1 MRSFSPSGFRMSS
14 REKTS
19 RPLSLIM
26 VGTNHNHSP
35 VEFRERVYFSK
46 KSLQDSLDFLKERGI
61 LKGAV
66 ILSTCNRVEIYS
78 SSDDE
83 ELAIEEIKNLF
94 SLYHEIDINKFSSYL
109 YIYKGID
116 VFRHLFLVTCG
127 MDSMIPGETQI
138 LEQVKTSL
146 AESDSKG
153 FLDSFLKAIFHSAI
167 SFVDKAHAESIIF
180 KDNISIGTIAVEF
193 IKDRISSLAGKNIL
207 IIGAGRVI
215 ELVAMHLEKETPE
228 VIFISTRT
236 FEKAKDLSMQI
247 KAKAVRFDELKKFL
261 NRADIIITATRSP
274 HFILKRED
282 VLKAISYEP
291 SAMSNKQLLIIDLAM
306 PRDVDPKVKNI
317 NGVELFYLED
327 LKGIIEKKLAGK
339 ACEIGK
345 LKNLIEIEAEKSWKE
360 LTELEPEPALLP

>member
-1 MRSFSPSGFRMSS
+1 M
-14 REKTS
+14 
-19 RPLSLIM
+19 SLIM

-46 KSLQDSLDFLKERGI
+46 KSLQDSLDFLKERSI

-66 ILSTCNRVEIYS
+66 ILSTCNRVEIYA

-83 ELAIEEIKNLF
+83 ELAIEEIKNFLARQ
-94 SLYHEIDINKFSSYL
+94 HEININKFSSYL
-109 YIYKGID
+109 YIYKDID
-116 VFRHLFLVTCG
+116 AARHLFSVTCG

-138 LEQVKTSL
+138 LEQVKASL

-167 SFVDKAHAESIIF
+167 SFVDKAHAKSIIF

-215 ELVAMHLEKETPE
+215 ELVARHLEKETPE

-261 NRADIIITATRSP
+261 NTADVIITATRSP
-274 HFILKRED
+274 HFIIDKKMLEYMINHK
-282 VLKAISYEP
+282 I
-291 SAMSNKQLLIIDLAM
+291 LIIDLAM
-306 PRDVDPKVKNI
+306 PRDVDPEVKHI
-317 NGVELFYLED
+317 KGVELFYLED
-327 LKGIIEKKLAGK
+327 LKGVIEKKLAGK
-339 ACEIGK
+339 ACEIEK
-345 LKNLIEIEAEKSWKE
+345 LKKIIQIEAEKSWKE
-360 LTELEPEPALLP
+360 LTELELEPALLP

>member
-1 MRSFSPSGFRMSS
+1 
-14 REKTS
+14 
-19 RPLSLIM
+19 M
-26 VGTNHNHSP
+26 VGTNHNYSP
-35 VEFRERVYFSK
+35 VEFRERIYFSK
-46 KSLQDSLDFLKERGI
+46 KGSQDSLDFLKERGI

-66 ILSTCNRVEIYS
+66 ILSTCNRVEVYAS
-78 SSDDE
+78 APE
-83 ELAIEEIKNLF
+83 PEKGIEEIKDF
-94 SLYHEIDINKFSSYL
+94 ISMSQEVDINKFSSYL

-116 VFRHLFLVTCG
+116 AARHLFLVTCG

-138 LEQVKTSL
+138 LEQVKASL

-153 FLDSFLKAIFHSAI
+153 FLDSFLKAIFHSAT
-167 SFVDKAHAESIIF
+167 SFVDKAHAESIFF

-215 ELVAMHLEKETPE
+215 ELVARHLEKETPE
-228 VIFISTRT
+228 VIFISTRS
-236 FEKAKDLSMQI
+236 FEKAKDLSMRI

-261 NRADIIITATRSP
+261 NSADIIITATRSP
-274 HFILKRED
+274 HFIIDKKMLEYMIDHK
-282 VLKAISYEP
+282 I
-291 SAMSNKQLLIIDLAM
+291 LIIDLAM
-306 PRDVDPKVKNI
+306 PRDVDPEVKNMK
-317 NGVELFYLED
+317 GVELFYLED
-327 LKGIIEKKLAGK
+327 LKGVIEKKLAGK